1 MKIVIILVII
11 FFVHGCGGS
20 RSNQNEQVYLPNM
33 KFKRTENPNYYHYF
47 PKNQDTI
54 INKSKHTE
62 PIPKFKSQVISSTP
76 KIDKKSQG
84 FFSSVT
90 NFFNSN
96 NIKTEEE
103 ICTEILD
110 INKKILVEQNSRL
123 ESLISDKTKLIKE
136 INDLQS
142 TFNRQDVQ
150 NSKENQRLKKEIKRL
165 NDLIKILSTE
175 LE

>member
-1 MKIVIILVII
+1 MKIVIILVVI
-11 FFVHGCGGS
+11 FFIHGCGNS

-47 PKNQDTI
+47 PKNEDTI
-54 INKSKHTE
+54 INKSKYAE
-62 PIPKFKSQVISSTP
+62 PIPKFKSQAISSVP

-90 NFFNSN
+90 NFFSSK

-103 ICTEILD
+103 VCTEILD
-110 INKKILVEQNSRL
+110 INKKILVQQNSRL
-123 ESLISDKTKLIKE
+123 ESLNNDKTKLIKD

-142 TFNRQDVQ
+142 TFNRQNVQ
-150 NSKENQRLKKEIKRL
+150 NSKENKRLRKEVKRL